1 MRQHGHDCRTRGSA
15 LNRRPAP
22 RQRAPP
28 RLSHWATPAPLTRR
42 PRPPA
47 NARRRGAPGSED
59 VAGARPASG
68 SGSWSR
74 PPRGSRAAEVEWE
87 RGTVYRTLCNPRS
100 REKENR
106 RKEGRAWDRHAS
118 VEQGRWP
125 ELGGWHRGVGAC
137 GPPSGCLSGDGLSCR
152 QDARHPTPPLPSSL
166 CSLIRVPKR
175 SQHCAWVQK
184 TAGGVRLPT

>member
-87 RGTVYRTLCNPRS
+87 RGNVYRTLCNPRGAERKKTGGRKGEPGTDTPVWS
-100 REKENR
+100 RDG
-106 RKEGRAWDRHAS
+106 GRNWAG
-118 VEQGRWP
+118 GR
-125 ELGGWHRGVGAC
+125 GAGAC

-152 QDARHPTPPLPSSL
+152 QDARHPTLAFL
-166 CSLIRVPKR
+166 TLFFD
-175 SQHCAWVQK
+175 
-184 TAGGVRLPT
+184 